1 MGMFSTERRHS
12 AQEEGMGMVEAVV
25 VIAIASVAFASI
37 LASAVFFLRG
47 GLMNA
52 DRVQAAYLLE
62 EGIEAMR
69 FLRDQGYAAN
79 IVPLI
84 GTTFYLETTPTG
96 YAATTTNDVV
106 LGAFTRTFTIEEVYR
121 RTADDRIVPAISG
134 DPKTLDPGTV
144 ELTVTVT
151 WPRGAPI
158 SVTTYVSDHYEN

>member
-1 MGMFSTERRHS
+1 MGCFFLDRHHGV
-12 AQEEGMGMVEAVV
+12 QEKGMGLVEAIV

-62 EGIEAMR
+62 EGVEAMR
-69 FLRDQGYAAN
+69 FLRDDSYATN

-96 YAATTTNDVV
+96 YVATTTSATV
-106 LGAFTRTFTIEEVYR
+106 LGAFTRTVTIDEVYR
-121 RTADDRIVPAISG
+121 RTTDDRIVPATSA
-134 DPKTLDPGTV
+134 DPKAVDPGTI

-158 SVTTYVSDHYEN
+158 SVTTYVSDLYEN